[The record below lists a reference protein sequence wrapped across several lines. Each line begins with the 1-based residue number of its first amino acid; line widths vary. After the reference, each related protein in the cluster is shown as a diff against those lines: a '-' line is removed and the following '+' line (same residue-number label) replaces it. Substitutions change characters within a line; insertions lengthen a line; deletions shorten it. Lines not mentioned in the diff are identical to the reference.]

1 MSGNDR
7 GEAPGLPSR
16 RPEGCP
22 PPQEMLPVVAILG
35 RPNVGKS
42 TLFNCLT
49 RSRRAVVADTPGVT
63 RDRQYGVAE
72 HPAHPFI
79 VVDTGGLE
87 AGMQGVG
94 ALASHQSRRALTE
107 ADVVILL
114 LDARTGLVPG
124 DHRIAEQ
131 VRRKSKP
138 VVVVAN
144 KTDGLDEAALL
155 DFHDLGLGDPIGIA
169 AAHRRGLRRLRDAL
183 SIHFVPSVTPAP
195 VASAGG
201 AIRIAVLGRPNAGK
215 STFINRV
222 AGDQRVVTHDLP
234 GTTRDSV
241 QVPVRVG
248 ARHYTLI
255 DTAGIRRRRRI
266 SEAVEKFSVIK
277 ALEAMQASDAVVFLL
292 DASDP
297 VSDQDLRLLGHVVE
311 AGRALAIGVNKWDRL
326 GEPERRALRGDL
338 QQRLAFV
345 DYAHR
350 HFISA
355 LHGRGVGALL
365 RSAEAAYRSARAR
378 FPTTELTRT
387 LQDAV
392 ARHPPPIVR
401 GRRIKLRYAHQ
412 GGSAPPR
419 FIVHGNQ
426 TDALPEAYRRFLAA
440 AFRRHFQLRGT
451 PLRVEF
457 RSGDNPYQGRRN
469 TLTPRQQRR
478 RKRLLR
484 HARK

>member
-1 MSGNDR
+1 
-7 GEAPGLPSR
+7 
-16 RPEGCP
+16 
-22 PPQEMLPVVAILG
+22 MLPVVAILG

-72 HPAHPFI
+72 HPARPFI

-94 ALASHQSRRALTE
+94 ALVSQQSRLALTE
-107 ADVVILL
+107 ADIVILL
-114 LDARTGLVPG
+114 LDARTGLTPG
-124 DHRIAEQ
+124 DRQIAEQ

-138 VVVVAN
+138 VLVVAN
-144 KTDGLDEAALL
+144 KTDGLDRDAALL
-155 DFHDLGLGDPIGIA
+155 DFHDLGLGDPIAIA

-183 SIHFVPSVTPAP
+183 SMHFAPSAAPAP
-195 VASAGG
+195 AAPAGEG
-201 AIRIAVLGRPNAGK
+201 IRIAVLGRPNVGK
-215 STFINRV
+215 STFINRA

-248 ARHYTLI
+248 ARHCTLI
-255 DTAGIRRRRRI
+255 DTAGIRRRRNV

-292 DASDP
+292 DAGDA

-326 GEPERRALRGDL
+326 GEPERRTLRGDL
-338 QQRLAFV
+338 EQRLAFV

-355 LHGRGVGALL
+355 LHGHGVRALL
-365 RSAEAAYRSARAR
+365 RSAEAAHRSARAR
-378 FPTTELTRT
+378 FPTAELTRT

-392 ARHPPPIVR
+392 ARHPPPLVR

-440 AFRRHFQLRGT
+440 AFRRRFQLRGT

-484 HARK
+484 YAKK